1 MSLRDYK
8 ITQGDIETKG
18 VVAVPDVMSGDPQA
32 NKRIFDRLIREAVAK
47 KFNDLV
53 DELVEN
59 GVEVILK
66 RGDDSIRYIR
76 LNADNVLEV
85 STDGIEYVAT
95 DSSAKTAES
104 YAKGGTGTREGEDT
118 DNARYYAVLAA
129 SAAGGGV
136 VAVDGEV
143 PDETGNVP
151 LQRANDRLSLL
162 EYMAQNNDYVAPIT
176 TDDNNPTAILV
187 DDDGNAILANWK
199 YKEV

>member
-1 MSLRDYK
+1 MSLIDYK
-8 ITQGDIETKG
+8 ITQNDIETKG
-18 VVAVPDVMSGDPQA
+18 VVAAPDVMSGDPQA
-32 NKRIFDRLIREAVAK
+32 NKRIFDRLIRETVAK

-53 DELVEN
+53 DELVSS

-66 RGDDSIRYIR
+66 RGDDSIQYIR

-85 STDGIEYVAT
+85 STDGVEYVAT

-118 DNARYYAVLAA
+118 DNARYYAALAA

-176 TDDNNPTAILV
+176 TSDSDPAAILV

>member
-1 MSLRDYK
+1 MTVQEIWALLNFYK
-8 ITQGDIETKG
+8 S
-18 VVAVPDVMSGDPQA
+18 VFSGEQID
-32 NKRIFDRLIREAVAK
+32 EAI
-47 KFNDLV
+47 
-53 DELVEN
+53 
-59 GVEVILK
+59 GVILNGGIDAAVDAAEASAAAAAK
-66 RGDDSIRYIR
+66 SAQEAAGSATD
-76 LNADNVLEV
+76 LGAAVKNAQSAAGL
-85 STDGIEYVAT
+85 A

-118 DNARYYAVLAA
+118 DNARYYATLAA

-151 LQRANDRLSLL
+151 LQRANARLSLL

-176 TDDNNPTAILV
+176 TDDNNPSAILV

>member
-1 MSLRDYK
+1 MSLIDYK
-8 ITQGDIETKG
+8 ITQNDIETKG
-18 VVAVPDVMSGDPQA
+18 VVAAPDVMSGDPQA
-32 NKRIFDRLIREAVAK
+32 NKRIFDRLIRETVAK

-53 DELVEN
+53 DELVSS

-66 RGDDSIRYIR
+66 RGDDSIQYIR

-85 STDGIEYVAT
+85 STDGVEYVAT

-176 TDDNNPTAILV
+176 TSDSDPAAILV